1 MKKKRSPENLNE
13 AIKHL
18 EEREVQKYNEKYYGD
33 GNEIAF
39 RRHLLIL
46 LKDIGEK
53 LDNLKT
59 RSKKKS
65 KRKPS
70 DWQIFFGEQIK
81 KGKSIQEISQMW
93 RLKK

>member
-1 MKKKRSPENLNE
+1 MKRKRSPENLNE
-13 AIKHL
+13 TIKHL
-18 EEREVQKYNEKYYGD
+18 EERELDKCKEGYYQD

-46 LKDIGEK
+46 LKEISEK
-53 LDNLKT
+53 LDKK

-81 KGKSIQEISQMW
+81 QGKSIQEISQMW
-93 RLKK
+93 RLKKQK